1 MRKVLTTGIETID
14 GFTLATAIWWERRGK
29 VAAKADFQRFL
40 VRFRAK
46 MTRVPFFGA
55 GGREPGVNVPHDLRG
70 TPGGASGAT

>member
-55 GGREPGVNVPHDLRG
+55 GGSGASGSRPHDLRG
-70 TPGGASGAT
+70 TPPRGV